1 MTMSSRI
8 KRVVRGAKRGAQVTK
23 GRAKQVTGR
32 AIGNDKLRR
41 EGKVEEVR
49 GKLNRFAQKVK
60 DTIKP

>member
-8 KRVVRGAKRGAQVTK
+8 ERVVRRAKRGAQVTK
-23 GRAKQVTGR
+23 SRAKQVTGR

-41 EGKVEEVR
+41 KGKVEEIR

-60 DTIKP
+60 DTIKS